1 MDREDL
7 EPRVGSEKKHVA
19 STTSASR
26 TLQPS
31 ATVYANSPVSYSVAV
46 VSLLVVSIA
55 LLYEVR
61 QLCLNNNILLVSLN
75 ATTKATNEVKPIV
88 WVYSKGSDQSHLRHV
103 IESFRRY
110 GYRLG
115 ERADRWSVLW
125 SHDYPFTELASD
137 MRELKP
143 GQVVNHFPG
152 SGYITNKASLSTDRS
167 IRELPLTFRLP
178 AQKDEFLQNI
188 DERPHVMWV
197 QKNRDHRGIHVVDPV
212 EVAAAADDEETFV
225 QELIA
230 NPLLIDGKKFDIG
243 VYVAMTSLEPLRVYV
258 YRGDVLL
265 RFCARPYDALHF
277 NASDLDSY
285 VVGDDYT
292 PIWDMPS
299 LARYYVSDQ
308 LSMKTSLD
316 VYLRTQMVADS
327 GALWSEVER
336 IVASVYT
343 RKAEAMRRS
352 ASRWPRM
359 GRFFELVRFDFVLDD
374 ALGVHLL
381 EANMSPNLSS
391 AHFPANGPFYEQLLF
406 SLFSLVGL
414 GASNS
419 ADDWRFLD
427 RATSVL
433 PSDCP
438 VQPVDRRC
446 EQPAS
451 LCAAS
456 CLSTAHKQAFRAAL
470 WEHLHRKQFARLVP
484 RPDASVEPEANM
496 TEADRIMAQW
506 YAAKCMQDSEWCR

>member
-1 MDREDL
+1 MDREDF

-19 STTSASR
+19 STPSVPQ
-26 TLQPS
+26 TLKSS
-31 ATVYANSPVSYSVAV
+31 ATVYANTPISYSVAV
-46 VSLLVVSIA
+46 VSLLVVLIA

-61 QLCLNNNILLVSLN
+61 QLCLNNNILLASLN
-75 ATTKATNEVKPIV
+75 ATTKATDELKPIV

-115 ERADRWSVLW
+115 GRGDRWSVLW

-178 AQKDEFLQNI
+178 AQKDEFLRNVE
-188 DERPHVMWV
+188 ERPSAMWV

-212 EVAAAADDEETFV
+212 EVAAAADEEETFV

-243 VYVAMTSLEPLRVYV
+243 VYVAMTSLEPLRVST
-258 YRGDVLL
+258 
-265 RFCARPYDALHF
+265 PPTWTP
-277 NASDLDSY
+277 Y

-292 PIWDMPS
+292 PIWDIPS
-299 LARYYVSDQ
+299 LGPYYAGAQ

-316 VYLRTQMVADS
+316 VYLRTQLGADS

-352 ASRWPRM
+352 AARWPRV

-391 AHFPANGPFYEQLLF
+391 AHFAANGPFYEQLLF

-414 GASNS
+414 GASNPT
-419 ADDWRFLD
+419 DDWRFLD

-438 VQPVDRRC
+438 VQPVDHRC

-456 CLSTAHKQAFRAAL
+456 CLSTAHKQAFRDAL

-484 RPDASVEPEANM
+484 RPDAGVEPEANM

-506 YAAKCMQDSEWCR
+506 FAAKCVQDAEWCR

>member
-1 MDREDL
+1 
-7 EPRVGSEKKHVA
+7 
-19 STTSASR
+19 
-26 TLQPS
+26 
-31 ATVYANSPVSYSVAV
+31 
-46 VSLLVVSIA
+46 
-55 LLYEVR
+55 
-61 QLCLNNNILLVSLN
+61 
-75 ATTKATNEVKPIV
+75 
-88 WVYSKGSDQSHLRHV
+88 
-103 IESFRRY
+103 
-110 GYRLG
+110 
-115 ERADRWSVLW
+115 
-125 SHDYPFTELASD
+125 
-137 MRELKP
+137 
-143 GQVVNHFPG
+143 
-152 SGYITNKASLSTDRS
+152 
-167 IRELPLTFRLP
+167 
-178 AQKDEFLQNI
+178 
-188 DERPHVMWV
+188 
-197 QKNRDHRGIHVVDPV
+197 
-212 EVAAAADDEETFV
+212 
-225 QELIA
+225 
-230 NPLLIDGKKFDIG
+230 
-243 VYVAMTSLEPLRVYV
+243 MTSLEPLRVYV

-299 LARYYVSDQ
+299 LARYYGSPTVVPCGPKWSGSWHRCTRARPRPCGDRHRAG
-308 LSMKTSLD
+308 LAWAASSSWCASTSCW
-316 VYLRTQMVADS
+316 TTHWACTCS
-327 GALWSEVER
+327 
-336 IVASVYT
+336 
-343 RKAEAMRRS
+343 
-352 ASRWPRM
+352 
-359 GRFFELVRFDFVLDD
+359 
-374 ALGVHLL
+374 

-484 RPDASVEPEANM
+484 RPDAGVEPEANM